1 MTNHP
6 PPNIK
11 FGGTYSVLTTED
23 GTTTSNSPK
32 TSLIRNKIKIGSAIL
47 LFCVVA
53 IMLLTSGRNSN
64 DNNNQ
69 EQLELNDP
77 EFFQKLVD
85 SDLNPSVEDED
96 LNTYVRMPY
105 DVLNAKY

>member
-1 MTNHP
+1 
-6 PPNIK
+6 
-11 FGGTYSVLTTED
+11 
-23 GTTTSNSPK
+23 
-32 TSLIRNKIKIGSAIL
+32 
-47 LFCVVA
+47 
-53 IMLLTSGRNSN
+53 MLLTSGRNSN

-105 DVLNAKY
+105 DVLNAKYWTDKVVTTKQRMWMQKTFQFYQKDVKADEMSILGLQQVRASISYTYQKMEGNQ